1 MERKQGDT
9 GLGNDEPR
17 PDYGGKTPST
27 AQNASF
33 ETGAGEGTTGFDS
46 PDDESRWLSN
56 PEVKGQ
62 VHSDPYYPP
71 GGGADNEPA
80 LHDERD
86 HDIAGE

>member
-1 MERKQGDT
+1 MELKQGDT
-9 GLGNDEPR
+9 GMGNDEPR
-17 PDYGGKTPST
+17 ADYGGKTPST

-62 VHSDPYYPP
+62 THSDPYYPP
-71 GGGADNEPA
+71 GGGSDNEPA

-86 HDIAGE
+86 QNIAGE